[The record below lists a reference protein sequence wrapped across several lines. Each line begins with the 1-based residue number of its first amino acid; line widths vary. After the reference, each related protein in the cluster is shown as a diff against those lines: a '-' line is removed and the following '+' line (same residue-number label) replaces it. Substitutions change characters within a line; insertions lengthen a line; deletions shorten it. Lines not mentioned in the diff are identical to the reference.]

1 MNNYKTTYKAAIYKG
16 NDLIASCTSNDLVK
30 QYLFLKDHEWQVTLV
45 APLELKIAEA
55 ATVILKERQN
65 ANFYKNLY
73 HDFKDEI
80 LAMAS
85 LQKALLKMKYDNEY
99 FGMALKALKKIV
111 NVIMTDKEKAP
122 LQLAILLYITG
133 YISETPVEFIS
144 WPKK

>member
-1 MNNYKTTYKAAIYKG
+1 MNNKTIYKAAIYKG

-30 QYLFLKDHEWQVTLV
+30 QYLFLKEHERQVTLV

-55 ATVILKERQN
+55 AIVILQERQN

-85 LQKALLKMKYDNEY
+85 LQEALLKMKYDNEY

-133 YISETPVEFIS
+133 YISEKPVDFIS
-144 WPKK
+144 

>member
-1 MNNYKTTYKAAIYKG
+1 MNNNKKTIYKAAIYKG

-30 QYLFLKDHEWQVTLV
+30 QYLFLKDHEQQVTLV

-55 ATVILKERQN
+55 ATVILQERQSDTD
-65 ANFYKNLY
+65 FYKNLY
-73 HDFKDEI
+73 HNFKDEI

-144 WPKK
+144 

>member
-1 MNNYKTTYKAAIYKG
+1 MNNKTIYKAAIYKG

-30 QYLFLKDHEWQVTLV
+30 QYLFLKEHERQVTLV

-55 ATVILKERQN
+55 AIVILQERQSDTD
-65 ANFYKNLY
+65 FYKNLY

-111 NVIMTDKEKAP
+111 NVIMTDKGKAP

-133 YISETPVEFIS
+133 YISETPVDFIS
-144 WPKK
+144 

>member
-1 MNNYKTTYKAAIYKG
+1 MNNKTIYKAAIYKG

-30 QYLFLKDHEWQVTLV
+30 QYLFLKEHERQVTLV

-55 ATVILKERQN
+55 AIVILQERQN

-85 LQKALLKMKYDNEY
+85 LQEALLKMKYDNEY
-99 FGMALKALKKIV
+99 FGMALKALKK
-111 NVIMTDKEKAP
+111 
-122 LQLAILLYITG
+122 LLMLL
-133 YISETPVEFIS
+133 
-144 WPKK
+144 